1 MAKEKTEKIAEK
13 TEAVEQTKAVGKV
26 EQKETK
32 KVDEKKTEE
41 KKPIAKEA
49 AKPAVKKTNAVA
61 HSYNAHLSTKTS
73 AAVCRFIRGKN
84 IDVAIKELEDVL
96 AKKRALPMKG
106 EIAHQKGKG
115 MMSGRFPKEAS
126 KHFIYLLKNLNV
138 SATANGLENPIISE
152 AVANIG
158 ARPFGRFGRFRRK
171 RTHIKLVAQDKTN
184 IKKDAK
190 KEIKPETKNKPEL
203 NKEENKK

>member
-1 MAKEKTEKIAEK
+1 MAKEKTEKATK
-13 TEAVEQTKAVGKV
+13 TEAVE

-32 KVDEKKTEE
+32 QVDEKKIDE
-41 KKPIAKEA
+41 KKPVATVAKEKP
-49 AKPAVKKTNAVA
+49 KPAVKKTNAVA

-106 EIAHQKGKG
+106 EFAHQKGKG

-126 KHFIYLLKNLNV
+126 KHFIYLLKSLNV

-158 ARPFGRFGRFRRK
+158 ARPYGRFGRFRRK

-184 IKKDAK
+184 IKSTIKTNNK
-190 KEIKPETKNKPEL
+190 KNETKTDIKNKPEL
-203 NKEENKK
+203 NKKENKN

>member
-1 MAKEKTEKIAEK
+1 MAKEKTDKIEEK
-13 TEAVEQTKAVGKV
+13 TEAVEKT

-32 KVDEKKTEE
+32 KVDEKKIEE
-41 KKPIAKEA
+41 KKSV
-49 AKPAVKKTNAVA
+49 AKPVVKKTNAIA

-73 AAVCRFIRGKN
+73 AAVCRFIRGKH
-84 IDVAIKELEDVL
+84 IDAAIKELEDVL

-126 KHFIYLLKNLNV
+126 KHFIYLLKSLNV

-158 ARPFGRFGRFRRK
+158 ARPYGRFGRFRRK

-190 KEIKPETKNKPEL
+190 KEIKTETKNKPEL
-203 NKEENKK
+203 NKKENKK

>member
-1 MAKEKTEKIAEK
+1 MAKEKTEKIEEN
-13 TEAVEQTKAVGKV
+13 TEAVEQTKTAEKA
-26 EQKETK
+26 EQKEI
-32 KVDEKKTEE
+32 KKTEE
-41 KKPIAKEA
+41 KKPV
-49 AKPAVKKTNAVA
+49 AKPVVKKTNAVA

-73 AAVCRFIRGKN
+73 AAVCRFIRGKH
-84 IDVAIKELEDVL
+84 IDVAIKELEDVV
-96 AKKRALPMKG
+96 AKKRALPMRG

-126 KHFIYLLKNLNV
+126 KHFIYLLKSLNV

-152 AVANIG
+152 AIANIG

-184 IKKDAK
+184 IKANIKKDVK
-190 KEIKPETKNKPEL
+190 KEIKTSTKTQPEL
-203 NKEENKK
+203 NKKEDKK

>member
-1 MAKEKTEKIAEK
+1 MAKEKTDKIEEK
-13 TEAVEQTKAVGKV
+13 TEAVEKT

-32 KVDEKKTEE
+32 KVDEKKIEE
-41 KKPIAKEA
+41 KKSV
-49 AKPAVKKTNAVA
+49 AKPVVKKTNAIA

-73 AAVCRFIRGKN
+73 AAVCRFIRGKK
-84 IDVAIKELEDVL
+84 IDVAIQELEDVL

-126 KHFIYLLKNLNV
+126 KHFVYLLKSLNV

-158 ARPFGRFGRFRRK
+158 ARPYGRFGRFRRK

-184 IKKDAK
+184 LKANKKK
-190 KEIKPETKNKPEL
+190 NETKPEL
-203 NKEENKK
+203 NKKENKK

>member
-1 MAKEKTEKIAEK
+1 MAKEKTTK
-13 TEAVEQTKAVGKV
+13 TETVEEIKT
-26 EQKETK
+26 EM
-32 KVDEKKTEE
+32 KVDEKKIDE
-41 KKPIAKEA
+41 KKPVAPTAKEKT
-49 AKPAVKKTNAVA
+49 KPVVKKTNAVA

-73 AAVCRFIRGKN
+73 AAVCRFIRGKS

-126 KHFIYLLKNLNV
+126 KHFIYLLKSLNV

-158 ARPFGRFGRFRRK
+158 ARPYGRFGRFRRK
-171 RTHIKLVAQDKTN
+171 RTHIELVAQDKTN
-184 IKKDAK
+184 IKSNKKKNETKTDA
-190 KEIKPETKNKPEL
+190 KNKPEL
-203 NKEENKK
+203 NKKENKN

>member
-1 MAKEKTEKIAEK
+1 MAKEKTEK
-13 TEAVEQTKAVGKV
+13 TEAVE
-26 EQKETK
+26 EI
-32 KVDEKKTEE
+32 KTEE
-41 KKPIAKEA
+41 KIDEKKIDEKKPAATVAKEKT
-49 AKPAVKKTNAVA
+49 KPVVKKTNAVA

-126 KHFIYLLKNLNV
+126 KHFIYLLKSLNV

-171 RTHIKLVAQDKTN
+171 RTHIKLVAQDKAN
-184 IKKDAK
+184 IKANNK
-190 KEIKPETKNKPEL
+190 KNETKTDIKNKPEL
-203 NKEENKK
+203 NKKENKK

>member
-1 MAKEKTEKIAEK
+1 MAKEKTDKIEEK
-13 TEAVEQTKAVGKV
+13 TEAVEKT

-32 KVDEKKTEE
+32 KVDEKKIEE
-41 KKPIAKEA
+41 KKSV
-49 AKPAVKKTNAVA
+49 AKPVVKKTNAIA

-73 AAVCRFIRGKN
+73 AAVCRFIRGKH

-126 KHFIYLLKNLNV
+126 KHFIYLLKSLNV

-158 ARPFGRFGRFRRK
+158 ARPYGRFGRFRRK

-190 KEIKPETKNKPEL
+190 KEIKTETKNKPEL
-203 NKEENKK
+203 NKKENKK